1 MKSDTRIVMNTI
13 YTSPANALYAFNF
26 ELQDLCRICGASSD
40 ELNSMFDD
48 NGSAYDFSSKINEY
62 LPIRVRKSDFL
73 PQKICSLCAATLLQ
87 FHQLYIVCQSTNTR
101 FLQSLE
107 GEAYDHHVVK
117 NQVGGD
123 ASELLEL
130 QSSFSRE
137 IENEILHMH
146 ESKEINEA
154 ESEIAANAAVKELE
168 RIGSAESISLVEDV
182 AAMDTLNG
190 IDQMTVNQDR
200 KEDINSKTEVKN
212 AKKRNS
218 SPTKSKAKKEPIKK
232 QAKSKMSETKPKNNA
247 KEKTEAITSPTNDGI
262 SKSLKPEILKEPDS
276 EKMNGRLANGNAE
289 HVEQENHVE
298 EEKTVDEEPKSK
310 SE

>member
-1 MKSDTRIVMNTI
+1 MNTI

-26 ELQDLCRICGASSD
+26 ELEDVCRICGASSD

-73 PQKICSLCAATLLQ
+73 PQKICSLCASTLLQ
-87 FHQLYIVCQSTNTR
+87 FHQLYIVCQTTNTR

-107 GEAYDHHVVK
+107 GEAYEHHVVK

-168 RIGSAESISLVEDV
+168 RIGSAENISLVEDV
-182 AAMDTLNG
+182 AIDALNG
-190 IDQMTVNQDR
+190 IDEVHQDR
-200 KEDINSKTEVKN
+200 KEDNHSGTDVKS

-218 SPTKSKAKKEPIKK
+218 SPTKSNAKKELIKK
-232 QAKSKMSETKPKNNA
+232 HAKTKTTESKPKNNA
-247 KEKTEAITSPTNDGI
+247 KEKARAVTSPKNGI
-262 SKSLKPEILKEPDS
+262 SKSSKQEILKETDI
-276 EKMNGRLANGNAE
+276 EETNGRLANGKSDPVA
-289 HVEQENHVE
+289 QENHSK
-298 EEKTVDEEPKSK
+298 EEKTDVSVEKPPKSK

>member
-1 MKSDTRIVMNTI
+1 MNTI
-13 YTSPANALYAFNF
+13 YTSSANALYAFNF

-107 GEAYDHHVVK
+107 GEAYEHHVVK

-168 RIGSAESISLVEDV
+168 RIGSAENISLVEDV
-182 AAMDTLNG
+182 AMDTLNG
-190 IDQMTVNQDR
+190 IDEFNQDR
-200 KEDINSKTEVKN
+200 KEDNNSKAEIKDT
-212 AKKRNS
+212 KKTNI
-218 SPTKSKAKKEPIKK
+218 SPMKSKAKKEPIKK
-232 QAKSKMSETKPKNNA
+232 QAKSKASEPKPKNNA
-247 KEKTEAITSPTNDGI
+247 KEKARAVTSPKNGI
-262 SKSLKPEILKEPDS
+262 SKNSKKEILKESDS
-276 EKMNGRLANGNAE
+276 EQTNGKITNGKLDPVA
-289 HVEQENHVE
+289 QESYVDV
-298 EEKTVDEEPKSK
+298 EKTAVEEPKSK